1 MRSRRPAS
9 TRRYTPPC
17 SVARVAE
24 YSCWNAA
31 STRDPLTCTRVT
43 RVTRAALRHVT
54 RDRDTHRREQR
65 EHGVDAADLV
75 LGHGAAD
82 HGPGHV

>member
-1 MRSRRPAS
+1 MLEGMVRSRRPAS

-43 RVTRAALRHVT
+43 RAALRHVT
-54 RDRDTHRREQR
+54 RDTHRREQR

-82 HGPGHV
+82 DGPGHV